1 MGDRESTN
9 CGLNE
14 ASEALR
20 FKLWVLV
27 DNYTYIDQY
36 YLGEPAVSYYIEA
49 DGKKIL
55 FDTGYSDIVLENA
68 RKMGIDL
75 SGLTHIVLSHG
86 HNDHTRGLK
95 YLSRA
100 MDLSGT
106 ELIAHPDCFLR
117 REIDGESIGA
127 PFTETEI
134 AKICRYRPQS
144 GPLELS
150 EHCIYLGQIPQSN
163 PFEIRKQIGRIEE
176 EPDYVWDDSALAIK
190 TREGLYIVTG
200 CSHSGICNITEYAR
214 KVCGEGRIA
223 GIIGGFHL
231 FEIDAQLQETIR
243 YLSEAGVHELYPCHC
258 VSLKA
263 KAEMM
268 KTLSQVGEVGVG
280 MVLER

>member
-1 MGDRESTN
+1 MADREKMYG
-9 CGLNE
+9 GLNE
-14 ASEALR
+14 VSEPARFRLR
-20 FKLWVLV
+20 VLV

-49 DGKKIL
+49 DGKNIL

-95 YLSRA
+95 YLSREL
-100 MDLSGT
+100 DLSKV
-106 ELIAHPDCFLR
+106 ELIAHPGCFLQ

-127 PFTETEI
+127 PFAEKEI
-134 AKICRYRPQS
+134 GEICRYRPQS
-144 GPLELS
+144 GPFALS

-163 PFEIRKQIGRIEE
+163 PFEVRKQIGQIQE

-214 KVCGEGRIA
+214 EVCKERRIA

-231 FEIDAQLQETIR
+231 FERDAQLDETIR
-243 YLSEAGVHELYPCHC
+243 YLSDIGAKELYPCHC
-258 VSLKA
+258 VSLLA

-268 KTLSQVGEVGVG
+268 KTLKQVGEVGVG
-280 MVLER
+280 MVIER